1 MNTKQLQESIDLNR
15 QVLAELE
22 RGPLDEKWDAIRQI
36 AKSLVRMARA
46 EDQHGKWRRKYQDAD
61 PNSGERD
68 PEPSALDKQLFKELI
83 SVDLAIFRRRKQM
96 REVV

>member
-36 AKSLVRMARA
+36 A
-46 EDQHGKWRRKYQDAD
+46 
-61 PNSGERD
+61 
-68 PEPSALDKQLFKELI
+68 
-83 SVDLAIFRRRKQM
+83 
-96 REVV
+96 